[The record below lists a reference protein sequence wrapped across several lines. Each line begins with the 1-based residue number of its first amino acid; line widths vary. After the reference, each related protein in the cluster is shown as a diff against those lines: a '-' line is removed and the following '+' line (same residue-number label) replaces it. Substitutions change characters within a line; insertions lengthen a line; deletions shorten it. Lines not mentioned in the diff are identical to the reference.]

1 MIEQEFADLYPL
13 TAENLVEYLPTLDC
27 RECGFPSC
35 QAFAGALLGRRTE
48 AAAKGPDRM
57 GGSVTGRACP
67 ELDEGIAAIIDA
79 LAAFQLP
86 RLPYNCMMESFPPGL
101 IRMGDPEPTSPVLI
115 TGNFQETVRL
125 LESIFHACAMPAFL
139 VMSDT
144 RGYSIDNAIVEKR
157 FTPFEILKVITETE
171 IGSLTSHRN
180 LVIPGLARHLASQI
194 KQATSWR
201 VEVGPVSGMELP
213 LFLVTEGI
221 APR

>member
-13 TAENLVEYLPTLDC
+13 TAENLAEYLPALDC

-35 QAFAGALLGRRTE
+35 QAFADALLSGRTE
-48 AAAKGPDRM
+48 AAATGPDRID
-57 GGSVTGRACP
+57 GAVTGRACP
-67 ELDEGIAAIIDA
+67 ELDESIATLIDI
-79 LAAFQLP
+79 LAAYQLP
-86 RLPYNCMMESFPPGL
+86 TLPYNCMMESFPPGL
-101 IRMGDPEPTSPVLI
+101 IRMGDPENTAPVLI

-125 LESIFHACAMPAFL
+125 LESIFHACAMSAFL

-157 FTPFEILKVITETE
+157 FTPFEILKVITESE

-194 KQATSWR
+194 RQATSWH

-213 LFLVTEGI
+213 LFLMTQGLVAT
-221 APR
+221 